1 MEVKNNTEVIFI
13 DSLRLEKDAK
23 KREVKRFWNQF
34 RKRPVAVIGLIIVL
48 VFALICITAPILAPF
63 DPYDTD
69 FGVRLLKP
77 GEGGHILGT
86 DELGRDLLSRIIYGS
101 RYSLLIGLGSVCLG
115 ALIGI
120 PIGLI
125 AGYFEG
131 KIGNIL
137 MRIMDVLMA
146 FPNILLALIVVSI
159 LGPSLY
165 NALIALSIWS
175 IPSFARIARS
185 EVLTLK
191 NFEFVEASKAMG
203 SHDGWIILWHILP
216 NMLSQL
222 TVWVTLNISSAILT
236 GAGLGFLGLGAQPPS
251 PEWGVMLA
259 NGRQYIM
266 RAHHLTTFPGLAIL
280 ILALGLN
287 LLGDGLR
294 DTFDPRLKD

>member
-1 MEVKNNTEVIFI
+1 MKTNN
-13 DSLRLEKDAK
+13 DSMVVPMDNAKLERDAR
-23 KREVKRFWNQF
+23 KRELKRFWSQF
-34 RKRPVAVIGLIIVL
+34 RKRPVAVIGLVIVL
-48 VFALICITAPILAPF
+48 IFVVVCITAPILAPF
-63 DPYDTD
+63 NPYETNTSK
-69 FGVRLLKP
+69 RLLKP
-77 GEGGHILGT
+77 GEEGHILGT

-101 RYSLLIGLGSVCLG
+101 RYSLLIGVGSVGLG
-115 ALIGI
+115 AVVGI

-125 AGYFEG
+125 AGYYEG

-137 MRIMDVLMA
+137 MRIMDVLLA
-146 FPNILLALIVVSI
+146 FPNILLALIIVSI

-165 NALIALSIWS
+165 NALIALSVWS

-191 NFEFVEASKAMG
+191 NLEFVEASKAMG
-203 SHDGWIILWHILP
+203 SRDRWIILWHIFP
-216 NMLSQL
+216 NLVSQL
-222 TVWVTLNISSAILT
+222 IVWITLNISSAILT

-294 DTFDPRLKD
+294 DTLDPRLKD

>member
-1 MEVKNNTEVIFI
+1 M
-13 DSLRLEKDAK
+13 
-23 KREVKRFWNQF
+23 
-34 RKRPVAVIGLIIVL
+34 AVIGLVIVL
-48 VFALICITAPILAPF
+48 IFVVVCITAPILAPF
-63 DPYDTD
+63 NPYETNTSK
-69 FGVRLLKP
+69 RLLKP
-77 GEGGHILGT
+77 GEEGHILGT

-101 RYSLLIGLGSVCLG
+101 RYSLLIGVGSVGLG
-115 ALIGI
+115 AVVGI

-125 AGYFEG
+125 AGYYEG

-137 MRIMDVLMA
+137 MRIMDVLLA
-146 FPNILLALIVVSI
+146 FPNILLALIIVSI

-165 NALIALSIWS
+165 NALIALSVWS

-191 NFEFVEASKAMG
+191 NLEFVEASKAMG
-203 SHDGWIILWHILP
+203 SRDRWIILWHIFP
-216 NMLSQL
+216 NLVSQL
-222 TVWVTLNISSAILT
+222 IVWITLNISSAILT

-294 DTFDPRLKD
+294 DTLDPRLKD